1 MHTCLRSTCF
11 ATAIALCAPVAAN
24 TFDISPNTSSG
35 NFSTFKWY
43 VSIDGAPPANNP
55 DLTVLTGQ
63 TYTFNVTTSISH
75 PFWIDQSAGIGGTNA
90 YPYPGD
96 LSDNGVSSSTSITFN
111 VPIDAPGT
119 LYYACGQH
127 FSMIGTIQVVHDL
140 VFRDRFDL

>member
-1 MHTCLRSTCF
+1 MTCWYGSGMVRS
-11 ATAIALCAPVAAN
+11 AA
-24 TFDISPNTSSG
+24 SRSSSVS
-35 NFSTFKWY
+35 FS
-43 VSIDGAPPANNP
+43 
-55 DLTVLTGQ
+55 
-63 TYTFNVTTSISH
+63 
-75 PFWIDQSAGIGGTNA
+75 GIGGTNA